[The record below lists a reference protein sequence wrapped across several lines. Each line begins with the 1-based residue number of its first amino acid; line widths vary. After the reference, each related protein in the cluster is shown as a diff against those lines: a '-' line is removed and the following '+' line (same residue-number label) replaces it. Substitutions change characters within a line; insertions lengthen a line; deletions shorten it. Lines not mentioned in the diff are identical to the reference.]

1 MTLFSCKAC
10 AYETSHSG
18 SYKKHLATRKHK
30 VRCGGTQLTDTHKRD
45 KKISQQLASY
55 GTKISQQLAN
65 SSQNI
70 TSSNNTL
77 VSSNNTPDS
86 KSQNIDDIINTPYN
100 EYTSLDQKII
110 DLTNIVYKMKKQ
122 ETEKDKKIEEYEKEK
137 EEQKLVCEY
146 CSQKFKHMVSK
157 CKHITQLR
165 CNKIPE
171 DIRDQI
177 KNKYNNK
184 RIHNMTINKGNST
197 NNTSHSYNTNH
208 NHSHNTNNN
217 NINVTNNTT
226 LNSYNCDSYEHITD
240 DEVIR
245 VAISLANGL
254 EKYTLCKLR
263 DPDNK
268 NVYISNVNS
277 PKVLVFVKPKWIYKE
292 KVDVFDYKSSKDL
305 ERIRTSYETIRD
317 RTDPI
322 DFEKM
327 ISITSQQNF
336 DKFMYQYDHAYDHI
350 GGKRADTK
358 EAKRF
363 RNMKLR
369 VSENA
374 YLSIRDE
381 TKKLYDNS
389 KNKKN

>member
-30 VRCGGTQLTDTHKRD
+30 VRCGDTQLTDTHKRD
-45 KKISQQLASY
+45 KKNSQNITSCDQKYNQNITS
-55 GTKISQQLAN
+55 

-70 TSSNNTL
+70 TSSNNTP
-77 VSSNNTPDS
+77 VSPNNTPDS
-86 KSQNIDDIINTPYN
+86 KSRNITDIVNAPDN
-100 EYTSLDQKII
+100 EDATLDQKII
-110 DLTNIVYKMKKQ
+110 DLTNIVYKMKK
-122 ETEKDKKIEEYEKEK
+122 EKIEKDKKIEEYEKEK
-137 EEQKLVCEY
+137 EEQKLVCKY
-146 CSQKFKHMVSK
+146 CSQKFKHIVSK
-157 CKHITQLR
+157 YRHITQLR

-171 DIRDQI
+171 DIQDQI
-177 KNKYNNK
+177 KNKYKNK

-197 NNTSHSYNTNH
+197 TNTNHSYNH

-317 RTDPI
+317 RTDPK

-336 DKFMYQYDHAYDHI
+336 DKFMHQYDHAYDHI

-381 TKKLYDNS
+381 TKELYDNS
-389 KNKKN
+389 KKKKL